1 MRLSENATNVD
12 RFFIPSENKN
22 TAAESVILQCGM
34 EVITM
39 GAMLTKEQFDRE
51 CGYRVALSIMGK
63 LRENGLITTKEY
75 GQIEPILARKFSPV
89 WAGLS
94 NVLKDKSA

>member
-1 MRLSENATNVD
+1 
-12 RFFIPSENKN
+12 
-22 TAAESVILQCGM
+22 
-34 EVITM
+34 M
-39 GAMLTKEQFDRE
+39 GAMLTEEQFDRE
-51 CGYRVALSIMGK
+51 CGYRVALSIIGM

-94 NVLKDKSA
+94 DVLSDKSA